1 MLLLINKYSTIRYIS
16 IWYNTNNQRDSKTR
30 LEKLILI
37 RFPGIS
43 LYNNQTGL
51 EVYTISNFK
60 L

>member
-1 MLLLINKYSTIRYIS
+1 M
-16 IWYNTNNQRDSKTR
+16 DSKTS

-43 LYNNQTGL
+43 LYSNQTGL

>member
-1 MLLLINKYSTIRYIS
+1 MIQ
-16 IWYNTNNQRDSKTR
+16 YNYLKGSKTS
-30 LEKLILI
+30 LEKHILI
-37 RFPGIS
+37 RFPGIY

>member
-1 MLLLINKYSTIRYIS
+1 M
-16 IWYNTNNQRDSKTR
+16 DSKTS

-43 LYNNQTGL
+43 LYNNQAGL

>member
-1 MLLLINKYSTIRYIS
+1 M
-16 IWYNTNNQRDSKTR
+16 DSKTC
-30 LEKLILI
+30 LDKLILI

-51 EVYTISNFK
+51 EVYVISNFK